1 MVTKVIV
8 RFLKKRIVLAVIF
21 CVSLLY
27 CLSSLLTEDSL
38 SVETN
43 ETLGKISL
51 PPSSFKWHLD
61 KEKNSSG
68 APASCRNSVQGKV
81 LVADDR
87 GYVCQRSEVASN
99 GCCIAEAASTR
110 RYCCDTC
117 QPNGCCSIYE
127 YCISCCMH
135 PQKITI
141 LQKILGKASDTFKM
155 LVASI
160 TDHFE
165 LCLTKCRTSSDSV
178 HHENSYRDPKAK
190 HCYADEPPG
199 QQMSTRSQLMKEWLI
214 GWRAI
219 CGMLAFFFSPAF
231 RFLSV
236 HNLPSLL
243 AKHIRDCL
251 VVAGCASLCSWN
263 GQSSVVPRRKGCGP
277 GVLV

>member
-38 SVETN
+38 GVETS
-43 ETLGKISL
+43 ETLEKISL
-51 PPSSFKWHLD
+51 PPSSFKWHVD
-61 KEKNSSG
+61 KEKGNSS
-68 APASCRNSVQGKV
+68 AAVSCRNSVQGKV

-99 GCCIAEAASTR
+99 GCCIAEAATTR
-110 RYCCDTC
+110 RYGCDTC

-135 PQKITI
+135 PQKITL
-141 LQKILGKASDTFKM
+141 LQKILGKASDTFRM

-165 LCLTKCRTSSDSV
+165 LCLTKCRTSSNSV

-199 QQMSTRSQLMKEWLI
+199 QRLATRSQLMKE
-214 GWRAI
+214 
-219 CGMLAFFFSPAF
+219 
-231 RFLSV
+231 
-236 HNLPSLL
+236 
-243 AKHIRDCL
+243 
-251 VVAGCASLCSWN
+251 
-263 GQSSVVPRRKGCGP
+263 
-277 GVLV
+277 

>member
-8 RFLKKRIVLAVIF
+8 RFLKKRIVLALIF
-21 CVSLLY
+21 GVSLLY

-51 PPSSFKWHLD
+51 PP
-61 KEKNSSG
+61 
-68 APASCRNSVQGKV
+68 RKV

-99 GCCIAEAASTR
+99 GCCIAEASSTR

-190 HCYADEPPG
+190 HCYADEPPS
-199 QQMSTRSQLMKEWLI
+199 QQMSTRSQLMKE
-214 GWRAI
+214 
-219 CGMLAFFFSPAF
+219 
-231 RFLSV
+231 
-236 HNLPSLL
+236 
-243 AKHIRDCL
+243 
-251 VVAGCASLCSWN
+251 
-263 GQSSVVPRRKGCGP
+263 
-277 GVLV
+277 

>member
-51 PPSSFKWHLD
+51 PPSSFKWHVD
-61 KEKNSSG
+61 KEKNNSS
-68 APASCRNSVQGKV
+68 APVSCRNSVQGKV

-99 GCCIAEAASTR
+99 GCCIAEASSTR

-199 QQMSTRSQLMKEWLI
+199 RQMSTRSQLMKEWMRLL
-214 GWRAI
+214 R
-219 CGMLAFFFSPAF
+219 GMLPV
-231 RFLSV
+231 FLSFAAAFQFLSSCNV
-236 HNLPSLL
+236 PS
-243 AKHIRDCL
+243 
-251 VVAGCASLCSWN
+251 
-263 GQSSVVPRRKGCGP
+263 
-277 GVLV
+277 

>member
-51 PPSSFKWHLD
+51 PPSSFKWHVD
-61 KEKNSSG
+61 KEKNNSS
-68 APASCRNSVQGKV
+68 APVSCRNSVQGKV

-99 GCCIAEAASTR
+99 GCCIAEASSTR

-199 QQMSTRSQLMKEWLI
+199 RQMSTRSQLMKE
-214 GWRAI
+214 
-219 CGMLAFFFSPAF
+219 
-231 RFLSV
+231 
-236 HNLPSLL
+236 
-243 AKHIRDCL
+243 
-251 VVAGCASLCSWN
+251 
-263 GQSSVVPRRKGCGP
+263 
-277 GVLV
+277 